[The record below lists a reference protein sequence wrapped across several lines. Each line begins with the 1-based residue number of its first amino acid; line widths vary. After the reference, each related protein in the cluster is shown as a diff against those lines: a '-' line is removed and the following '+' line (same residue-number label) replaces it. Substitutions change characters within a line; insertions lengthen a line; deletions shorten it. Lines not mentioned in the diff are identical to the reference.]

1 MAIVVIVTLLI
12 LVGVS
17 FVAGLYVG
25 AHGPEVEII
34 KEPHDECSDDCPCFG
49 RGYESGL
56 EAGKNVR
63 QEGKGITTVLPPARV
78 KPMWGTV
85 LEVKDGQVARRD
97 GAQQA
102 RLKNLEKARLTR
114 QANLV
119 RKEEIKQTR
128 LKSLKKARRALKA
141 KRKK

>member
-56 EAGKNVR
+56 EAGKGIEKKV
-63 QEGKGITTVLPPARV
+63 ITTVLPQARV

-97 GAQQA
+97 SAQQA

-114 QANLV
+114 QANLE
-119 RKEEIKQTR
+119 RAEEIKQTR

>member
-34 KEPHDECSDDCPCFG
+34 KEPHDECSDACTCFD

-56 EAGKNVR
+56 EAGKRPEKKV
-63 QEGKGITTVLPPARV
+63 ITTVLPQARV

-85 LEVKDGQVARRD
+85 LELKDGQVARRD
-97 GAQQA
+97 SAQQA

-114 QANLV
+114 QANLA
-119 RKEEIKQTR
+119 REEEIKQTR